1 MNTVKY
7 IVKKEFARIFKD
19 KKMIFSLFVLP
30 VVIMIAVY
38 GIIGVV
44 ASAMM
49 RDIEEHVSV
58 VYIEN
63 VPQNIKQMISLTGY
77 DKLSDI
83 TYVSED
89 ADETENIKNDILNG
103 DADLYVVFDKDFDKK
118 IGDYGLTSEIPGI
131 KIKYNSAKDYSTQAY
146 SVFEAYVLEPY
157 RDSVIA
163 QRIGGA
169 EFLTVFETDDEVIV
183 DEDEAKGKAL
193 AMFIPYIIIILVFSS
208 AMGLV
213 VDAIAGEKERGTL
226 ASLLMTP
233 AERSMI
239 ATGKITA
246 LTLLSM
252 LSSLVYAVSMALG
265 MPFMSNGMVF
275 GTEENITIDFSFIQ
289 IIEIVLCLVTLAYL
303 CVAMITILSVF
314 AKDVKTASSL
324 VSPLYIVIMMAAMVT
339 MFTGNFEPGNAM
351 FLIPVFGTA
360 IAIQNI
366 MINTLT
372 VVQFMLTLIGNI
384 IFAGIITYGVTRA
397 FDSEKIMFNA

>member
-89 ADETENIKNDILNG
+89 ADGTENIKNDILNG

-275 GTEENITIDFSFIQ
+275 GTEENIIIDFSFIQ

>member
-89 ADETENIKNDILNG
+89 ADGTENIKNDILNG